1 MELPPVFERYRAA
14 VEGELRTA
22 LEGRTL
28 LLYNMLRYHMGWTDP
43 HGKPEALSGGKR
55 LRPTLCLL
63 ACEASGGDW
72 RSALPAAAAVELV
85 HNFSLIHDDIQDG
98 DRERR
103 HRPTVWSLWGV
114 SEGINAGDGMLT
126 LACMA
131 VLRLPSRGVDHAR
144 TVHAANLLHTACLRV
159 IEGQHLDMSYER
171 RLDVSVADY
180 LSMIE
185 RKTGALIE
193 ASVEM
198 GAVLGTS
205 DEAVVARL
213 RRFAG
218 ALGLAFQVVDD
229 VLGIWG
235 DPAVLGKDALSD
247 IRRRKK
253 TLPVI
258 YALEH
263 ASEAAR
269 EALARIYSKDAL
281 AEEDVSRVV
290 EVLESV
296 QARRFALQTADKYYH
311 DAVAEMDAMTAGD
324 RKAINDLKEVA
335 RFVVLR
341 DR

>member
-1 MELPPVFERYRAA
+1 MELPPVFERYRVA
-14 VEGELRTA
+14 VEGELRSA
-22 LEGRTL
+22 LDGRTL

-43 HGKPEALSGGKR
+43 HGKSEVLSGGKR

-63 ACEASGGDW
+63 ACEAAGGSW

-114 SEGINAGDGMLT
+114 GEGINAGDGMLT
-126 LACMA
+126 LACLA
-131 VLRLPSRGVDHAR
+131 VLRLSAQGVDHAR
-144 TVHAANLLHTACLRV
+144 TVQAANLLHTACLRV

-205 DEAVVARL
+205 DEATVPRL

-258 YALEH
+258 YACEH
-263 ASEAAR
+263 ATAAAR
-269 EALARIYSKDAL
+269 EDMARIYGKETL

-296 QARRFALQTADKYYH
+296 QARRFALQTADRYYRE
-311 DAVAEMDAMTAGD
+311 AVAELDAMAAGHN
-324 RKAINDLKEVA
+324 KAVDELKEVA

>member
-1 MELPPVFERYRAA
+1 MELPPVFERYRSA

-28 LLYNMLRYHMGWTDP
+28 LLYDMLRYHLGWTDP
-43 HGKPEALSGGKR
+43 QGHPEALSGGKR

-63 ACEASGGDW
+63 ACEAAGGDW

-114 SEGINAGDGMLT
+114 GEGINAGDGMLT
-126 LACMA
+126 LACLA
-131 VLRLPSRGVDHAR
+131 VLRLSSRGVDHAR
-144 TVHAANLLHTACLRV
+144 TVLAANVLHAACLRV
-159 IEGQHLDMSYER
+159 IEGQHLDMSYEQR
-171 RLDVSVADY
+171 MDVTVPDY
-180 LSMIE
+180 LAMIE

-193 ASVEM
+193 AAVDI
-198 GAVLGTS
+198 GAVLGTA

-213 RRFAG
+213 RRYAH

-263 ASEAAR
+263 ASAAAR
-269 EALARIYSKDAL
+269 ETLTRVYGKRTLTED
-281 AEEDVSRVV
+281 DVSRVV
-290 EVLESV
+290 DVLESV
-296 QARRFALQTADKYYH
+296 QARRFALRTADQYYREAVAEL
-311 DAVAEMDAMTAGD
+311 DAVAVGD
-324 RKAINDLKEVA
+324 RATGELKEVA
-335 RFVVLR
+335 RFVVQR